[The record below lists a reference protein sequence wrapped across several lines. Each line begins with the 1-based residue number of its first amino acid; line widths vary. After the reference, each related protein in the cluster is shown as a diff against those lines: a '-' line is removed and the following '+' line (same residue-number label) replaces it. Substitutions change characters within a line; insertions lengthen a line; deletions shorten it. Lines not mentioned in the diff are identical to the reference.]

1 MTWDVTVTDTLTE
14 SYLSTTSLNAG
25 AAAEGAASRKESKYQ
40 ALTTTHS
47 FIPLAFETLGPINTK
62 GLSFLK
68 ELGHR
73 LSARSGEPRE
83 TQFLFQR
90 FSIAIQRFNSICFH
104 GSFLEEAISDHD
116 T

>member
-1 MTWDVTVTDTLTE
+1 MFFSARTE
-14 SYLSTTSLNAG
+14 DNCLYG
-25 AAAEGAASRKESKYQ
+25 IE
-40 ALTTTHS
+40 
-47 FIPLAFETLGPINTK
+47 IINNNNNNNNN
-62 GLSFLK
+62 
-68 ELGHR
+68 ELGRR
-73 LSARSGEPRE
+73 LSARSGETRE